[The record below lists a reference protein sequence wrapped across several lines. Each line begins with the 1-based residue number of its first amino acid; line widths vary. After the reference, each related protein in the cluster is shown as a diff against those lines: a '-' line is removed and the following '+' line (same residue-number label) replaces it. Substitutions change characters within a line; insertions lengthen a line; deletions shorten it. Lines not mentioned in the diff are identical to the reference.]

1 MGFFDNIFKKNEK
14 KDIETKSEII
24 SSSWITSFGN
34 DIYMSDI
41 VNNCIDRIASEV
53 SKIDIK
59 SVVEKSDL
67 VKIQNDDITRLF
79 TARPNPLQTTGD
91 FLRNVEWL
99 RRKKNN
105 VFIYPQYEK
114 VITSTGIFK
123 RYTSFWPLDP
133 IDFEFVTDPEGNEWY
148 VKLKFSDSTAWT
160 IKYSDLIHL
169 KWRRGKNPVIG
180 GGDDA
185 GKPNDRDTLKAI
197 TAIDATLQGIPK
209 SIEASLGING
219 VYTSKSLIDAD
230 KLEKERENFENH
242 IIKSKSGIVA
252 LTLAG
257 DFVPI
262 NIDIANIPESTMK
275 FIKSTIQE
283 KYGISPAILSGDYSG
298 EQNAAFFQTCIEDFI
313 IELEQE
319 LTSKLFSRREIDVGH
334 KIRGYYSKINYLST
348 KDKLELAVLAT
359 NTGLMTLNQIC
370 DIFGMSP
377 FENGDRRIMSLNYIS
392 AEIADR
398 YQLGEGAKQS
408 GTESKRANVN
418 N

>member
-133 IDFEFVTDPEGNEWY
+133 IDSEFVTDPEGNEWY

-169 KWRRGKNPVIG
+169 KWRRGKNTVIG

-185 GKPNDRDTLKAI
+185 GKTNDRDTLKAI

-219 VYTSKSLIDAD
+219 VYTSKSLMDAE

-262 NIDIANIPESTMK
+262 NIDVANIPENTMK
-275 FIKSTIQE
+275 FIKS
-283 KYGISPAILSGDYSG
+283 D
-298 EQNAAFFQTCIEDFI
+298 
-313 IELEQE
+313 ELQHEM
-319 LTSKLFSRREIDVGH
+319 
-334 KIRGYYSKINYLST
+334 Y
-348 KDKLELAVLAT
+348 
-359 NTGLMTLNQIC
+359 
-370 DIFGMSP
+370 
-377 FENGDRRIMSLNYIS
+377 
-392 AEIADR
+392 
-398 YQLGEGAKQS
+398 
-408 GTESKRANVN
+408 
-418 N
+418 